1 MRLDIRPSFNRDLR
15 RIHDRN
21 ARQRLTRKIE
31 EIKAASSLTQV
42 TNTLKMEGYDNDN
55 HYRIRIGDYRL
66 GIAVDGD
73 VVILQRF
80 GHRRNF
86 YRGFP

>member
-42 TNTLKMEGYDNDN
+42 TNTLKMEGYDN

-66 GIAVDGD
+66 GIAVDG
-73 VVILQRF
+73 
-80 GHRRNF
+80 
-86 YRGFP
+86 